1 MVDVSQA
8 GDLSNRGSVTP
19 ELVGMDDLWNIV
31 FSQRP
36 GQKGLRRFGVPM
48 PLKENVEHESV
59 LVHGPPAVKRGQPRC
74 SDQDEPVANAIDA
87 RTDLVHMPSG
97 TLTGFPMAQ
106 FFGEERYEFYAP
118 FAEGF
123 VTDLDAALV
132 EQFLNVPVAQR
143 KAMIEPDGVLDGDH
157 GETVAVWFGVGHG
170 QSDYPD
176 PIKATQPAWP
186 LTALPDIAHGLKEA
200 DVEREKPL

>member
-1 MVDVSQA
+1 M
-8 GDLSNRGSVTP
+8 
-19 ELVGMDDLWNIV
+19 
-31 FSQRP
+31 
-36 GQKGLRRFGVPM
+36 
-48 PLKENVEHESV
+48 
-59 LVHGPPAVKRGQPRC
+59 
-74 SDQDEPVANAIDA
+74 
-87 RTDLVHMPSG
+87 
-97 TLTGFPMAQ
+97 
-106 FFGEERYEFYAP
+106 
-118 FAEGF
+118 
-123 VTDLDAALV
+123 TDLDAALV

-143 KAMIEPDGVLDGDH
+143 NAMIEPDGVLDGDH

>member
-1 MVDVSQA
+1 MVDVDQA
-8 GDLSNRGSVTP
+8 RDLSDRGPVAAQ
-19 ELVGMDDLWNIV
+19 LVGMDDLWDIV
-31 FSQRP
+31 FSQQP

-48 PLKENVEHESV
+48 PLKENVEHEPV
-59 LVHGPPAVKRGQPRC
+59 LVHGPP
-74 SDQDEPVANAIDA
+74 EPVSNAIDA

-97 TLTGFPMAQ
+97 TPTGFPMAQ
-106 FFGEERYEFYAP
+106 FFGEERSEFYAP

-176 PIKATQPAWP
+176 PIKATQPSIK
-186 LTALPDIAHGLKEA
+186 LPKQLPPKLIP
-200 DVEREKPL
+200 R

>member
-1 MVDVSQA
+1 
-8 GDLSNRGSVTP
+8 
-19 ELVGMDDLWNIV
+19 
-31 FSQRP
+31 
-36 GQKGLRRFGVPM
+36 
-48 PLKENVEHESV
+48 
-59 LVHGPPAVKRGQPRC
+59 
-74 SDQDEPVANAIDA
+74 
-87 RTDLVHMPSG
+87 
-97 TLTGFPMAQ
+97 MAQ
-106 FFGEERYEFYAP
+106 FFGEERSEFYAP

-176 PIKATQPAWP
+176 PIKATQPRIKLSGTLFFWVHTP
-186 LTALPDIAHGLKEA
+186 SWGQKHVPDSLFQNCKMSGNTTAVRSAGRL
-200 DVEREKPL
+200 